1 MSNVSPDL
9 PLSMLV
15 FSWLVT
21 VMGCIQVWPPTIL
34 PLLHI
39 LFQKLRGA
47 VNFSTP
53 LIGADFV
60 GCCNQH
66 HEADTIHEVPFLEF
80 RFKALT
86 GLAASTFLSDPS
98 DHHVARYQASH
109 LGRSYG
115 EELRVSSSNPSP
127 TTS

>member
-39 LFQKLRGA
+39 LFQKLRCT
-47 VNFSTP
+47 VNYFTP
-53 LIGADFV
+53 LIGSDCV
-60 GCCNQH
+60 GCCHQH
-66 HEADTIHEVPFLEF
+66 HEADIIHEVTFLEL
-80 RFKALT
+80 RFKALI

-98 DHHVARYQASH
+98 DHHAARYQASH
-109 LGRSYG
+109 LGGSCG
-115 EELRVSSSNPSP
+115 GELRVSGSNPSP